1 MDVLLEIYLII
12 CFSNRDSNFD
22 PRAASYEI
30 TKVYMPD
37 VWTAT
42 EGIYAPLGGDWAAE
56 DSTSKTA
63 AEKSQKE
70 APVEAPKEKE
80 EAKSTTKA
88 TVTESSKTSEEAST
102 KTTTT
107 TSAPEQHISTDSTS
121 SSSTAAAAA
130 AATASTASNVVAEE
144 EGEKEASTGSGG
156 GPHFTREY
164 LEQEVLEKVERCTVA
179 ELLKLLQGQLEVVVP
194 KNNKSKHP
202 RKEILISMV
211 RERVAELIAQMES
224 GGSSTDKTSEKA
236 VPETTT
242 ETTTSTT
249 TKAAEVVENGKG
261 ESEEKQSEV
270 VVSNGES
277 EEEKAV
283 SAAEAGA
290 EKTSSSSNKRK
301 AEEEETAV
309 AAEKKTSAEEATK
322 KQKTSSEEVE
332 VVKKVSTSSE
342 ETSSSSHPFS
352 GVTSS
357 LKVKGVGL
365 SVVSLAALLTP
376 HKHDQFE
383 LCVVAELLGDA
394 LALHFARYIHSAV
407 LANFHLITAA
417 KAKTAEPVE
426 KVCFDYEVLECLK
439 CSNSLSFLPFQP
451 PQRSIEP
458 NYVHLA
464 FSYFDR
470 AHCGLMP
477 CEDLQALLNATGLP
491 LSRKV
496 YSGLVAA
503 CQATEKAVAY
513 REFAEPQ
520 GPLVERPP
528 VYPTVHLQGH
538 SSISLASLAGGGASA
553 AAAGSSVGDGS
564 RGGGGPLVVPLMV
577 ERNGVQYNVDQLIR
591 QAVEDQKV
599 KVELSEQLLKVTARS
614 GKWEWW

>member
-1 MDVLLEIYLII
+1 MFCYP
-12 CFSNRDSNFD
+12 SDSNFD

-42 EGIYAPLGGDWAAE
+42 EGIYAPLGVVAAE

-63 AEKSQKE
+63 DEKE
-70 APVEAPKEKE
+70 APSVEAPKEKE

-107 TSAPEQHISTDSTS
+107 TSAPEQQISADDT
-121 SSSTAAAAA
+121 SSTAAAAA

-144 EGEKEASTGSGG
+144 SEKEASTGSGG
-156 GPHFTREY
+156 GPHFSREY

-224 GGSSTDKTSEKA
+224 GGGSSADKTSEKA
-236 VPETTT
+236 VPETTA
-242 ETTTSTT
+242 EITTTT

-277 EEEKAV
+277 EEKEV
-283 SAAEAGA
+283 SAAAEAGA

-309 AAEKKTSAEEATK
+309 AAEKKTSSSEEATK
-322 KQKTSSEEVE
+322 KQKTSSEEAE
-332 VVKKVSTSSE
+332 VVKKVSTASE
-342 ETSSSSHPFS
+342 ETSSSSCHSFS

-426 KVCFDYEVLECLK
+426 KVCWF
-439 CSNSLSFLPFQP
+439 F
-451 PQRSIEP
+451 
-458 NYVHLA
+458 
-464 FSYFDR
+464 
-470 AHCGLMP
+470 
-477 CEDLQALLNATGLP
+477 
-491 LSRKV
+491 
-496 YSGLVAA
+496 
-503 CQATEKAVAY
+503 
-513 REFAEPQ
+513 
-520 GPLVERPP
+520 
-528 VYPTVHLQGH
+528 
-538 SSISLASLAGGGASA
+538 GGG
-553 AAAGSSVGDGS
+553 V
-564 RGGGGPLVVPLMV
+564 
-577 ERNGVQYNVDQLIR
+577 
-591 QAVEDQKV
+591 
-599 KVELSEQLLKVTARS
+599 
-614 GKWEWW
+614 